1 MQPEGVNERSHLE
14 ESLHYLM
21 INVLVDSLESQGFS
35 VRADHVGGL
44 RMTPASVGGFTP
56 DVEAR
61 RKNEV
66 RLVEVRTESTLGL
79 PETRALLAGL
89 ANGCPGEVCLAVP
102 FDCIERAEQLRL
114 DLDIDFTILPCYP
127 FVGYVGMPK

>member
-1 MQPEGVNERSHLE
+1 MQPDAMNDPNHLE

-35 VRADHVGGL
+35 VCADHVGGV
-44 RMTPASVGGFTP
+44 RTPPAPIGDFVP

-66 RLVEVRTESTLGL
+66 RVIEVMTESTLGL
-79 PETRALLAGL
+79 PKTRDLLTGL
-89 ANGCPGEVCLAVP
+89 ARDCSGKFCLAVP
-102 FDCIERAEQLRL
+102 FNCMDVAEQLRRDL
-114 DLDIDFTILPCYP
+114 DLDFTILPCYP
-127 FVGYVGMPK
+127 FVGYVGLPK